1 MALILVREVMKDQ
14 GLTIIAGQ
22 VGLDRK
28 IISSEVH
35 RPGLE
40 LAGFFEH
47 FGYERIIVLGRTE
60 LAYLGEQTEETR
72 KVRLRQLLFFNI
84 PCIIVTDDL
93 LVLDELIDLC
103 NQKQIPVLRTH
114 ERCGEFVYQLS
125 RYLHNRFAPRKS
137 VHGVFVEV
145 YGVGILIMGP
155 SGIGKSECALELLKR
170 GHRLVADDAVQ
181 LMKISDNKL
190 IGMPDDMIKHHM
202 EIRGLGIINIRSL
215 FGIAATSDEK
225 PVEMVIHLEKWD
237 DAKEYDRLGIL
248 QKTVRFLK
256 VEIPD
261 MTIPVRE
268 GRNLAVVIE
277 TAAMNFYL
285 RRMGIHSAEQFAKNL
300 QNKLSKGIMS

>member
-1 MALILVREVMKDQ
+1 MALVLVREIVADQ
-14 GLTIIAGQ
+14 GLTLIAGQ
-22 VGLDRK
+22 PGLDRK
-28 IISSEVH
+28 IISAEVH

-60 LAYLGEQTEETR
+60 LAYLGEQTAETR

-103 NQKQIPVLRTH
+103 NQKGIPVLRTAQ
-114 ERCGEFVYQLS
+114 RAGEFVYQLS

-155 SGIGKSECALELLKR
+155 SGVGKSECALELIKR

-181 LMKISDNKL
+181 LTKISDHK
-190 IGMPDDMIKHHM
+190 IVGSPDEMIKHHM
-202 EIRGLGIINIRSL
+202 EIRGLGIIDIQSL
-215 FGIAATSDEK
+215 FGISATADEK
-225 PVEMVIHLEKWD
+225 PVELVVHFEKWD
-237 DAKEYDRLGIL
+237 DNKEYDRLGIL
-248 QKTVRFLK
+248 QKTVKFLK
-256 VEIPD
+256 VEIPIT
-261 MTIPVRE
+261 TIPVRE
-268 GRNLAVVIE
+268 GRNLAVVVE

-285 RRMGIHSAEQFAKNL
+285 KRMGITSAENFARTL
-300 QNKLSKGIMS
+300 QNKMLKGR

>member
-1 MALILVREVMKDQ
+1 MALVLVREIVKDQ
-14 GLTIIAGQ
+14 GLSVIAGEK
-22 VGLDRK
+22 GLDRK

-47 FGYERIIVLGRTE
+47 FGYERLIVLGRTE
-60 LAYLGEQTEETR
+60 LAYLGEQLADVR

-93 LVLDELIDLC
+93 LILDELIELC
-103 NQKQIPVLRTH
+103 NQKEIPLLRTG
-114 ERCGEFVYQLS
+114 ERAGEFIYQLS
-125 RYLHNRFAPRKS
+125 RYLHNRFAPRRS

-155 SGIGKSECALELLKR
+155 SGIGKSECALELIKR

-181 LMKISDNKL
+181 LMKISDSK
-190 IGMPDDMIKHHM
+190 IVGSPDDMIQHHM
-202 EIRGLGIINIRSL
+202 EIRGLGIIDIKSL
-215 FGIAATSDEK
+215 FGIAATADEK
-225 PVEMVIHLEKWD
+225 PVELVIHLEKWD
-237 DAKEYDRLGIL
+237 DLKEYDRLGIL
-248 QKTVRFLK
+248 KRTVKFLK
-256 VEIPD
+256 VEVPST
-261 MTIPVRE
+261 TIPVRE

-285 RRMGIHSAEQFAKNL
+285 RRMGILSAEKFAKQL
-300 QNKLSKGIMS
+300 QTKMTREDF

>member
-1 MALILVREVMKDQ
+1 MALVLVREIVADQ
-14 GLTIIAGQ
+14 GLTLIAGQ
-22 VGLDRK
+22 PGLDRK
-28 IISSEVH
+28 IISAEVH

-60 LAYLGEQTEETR
+60 LAYLGEQTPETR

-103 NQKQIPVLRTH
+103 NQKGIPVLRTAQ
-114 ERCGEFVYQLS
+114 RAGEFIYQLS

-155 SGIGKSECALELLKR
+155 SGVGKSECALELIKR

-181 LMKISDNKL
+181 LTKISDHK
-190 IGMPDDMIKHHM
+190 IVGSPDEMIKHHM
-202 EIRGLGIINIRSL
+202 EIRGLGIIDIQSL
-215 FGIAATSDEK
+215 FGISATADEK
-225 PVEMVIHLEKWD
+225 PVELVVHFEKWD
-237 DAKEYDRLGIL
+237 DNKEYDRLGIL
-248 QKTVRFLK
+248 QKTVKFLK
-256 VEIPD
+256 VEIPIT
-261 MTIPVRE
+261 TIPVRE
-268 GRNLAVVIE
+268 GRNLAVVVE

-285 RRMGIHSAEQFAKNL
+285 KRMGITSAENFARSL
-300 QNKLSKGIMS
+300 QNKMLKGR